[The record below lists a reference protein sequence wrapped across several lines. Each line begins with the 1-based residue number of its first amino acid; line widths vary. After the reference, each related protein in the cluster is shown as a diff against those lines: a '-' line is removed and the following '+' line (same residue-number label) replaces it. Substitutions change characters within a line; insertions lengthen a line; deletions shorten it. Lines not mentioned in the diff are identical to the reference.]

1 MFLIYTFLLW
11 FIFPIQLC
19 NQQKMKIKM
28 AKNCEKLGYAD
39 ISESH
44 RAVVPKHRDADQQYY
59 WYRAH

>member
-1 MFLIYTFLLW
+1 
-11 FIFPIQLC
+11 
-19 NQQKMKIKM
+19 M